1 MLVGNS
7 QTLLVLHRSGAGC
20 AIASLNKKSRQLQV
34 EMKLAVLF
42 KRFLLIDQLQTHNF
56 EVDKIKTFCIF
67 MVVSFCSASELSAK
81 TTNIDFQ
88 FTRGNRTSSFNET
101 PDEVIPSL
109 MTSIN
114 LSTLQRSS
122 RIFSLSTPGVPDS
135 FEDCRQH
142 HRLNIAFF
150 HCAAHL
156 EFHGSQYTHRTIFYT
171 AAQHRAFPIGDI

>member
-1 MLVGNS
+1 MHLSIQMLILRCKMLVGNS

-88 FTRGNRTSSFNET
+88 FTRGNRTVFIQWNARWSYT
-101 PDEVIPSL
+101 VINDKYKL
-109 MTSIN
+109 IN
-114 LSTLQRSS
+114 LA
-122 RIFSLSTPGVPDS
+122 
-135 FEDCRQH
+135 
-142 HRLNIAFF
+142 AFF
-150 HCAAHL
+150 TNLFTFNSGCPWQFRRL
-156 EFHGSQYTHRTIFYT
+156 
-171 AAQHRAFPIGDI
+171 

>member
-1 MLVGNS
+1 MWQAGLLSIQTPFLLRKMLVGNS

-42 KRFLLIDQLQTHNF
+42 KSFLLIDQLQTHNF

-88 FTRGNRTSSFNET
+88 FTRGNRTVF
-101 PDEVIPSL
+101 I
-109 MTSIN
+109 
-114 LSTLQRSS
+114 Q
-122 RIFSLSTPGVPDS
+122 
-135 FEDCRQH
+135 
-142 HRLNIAFF
+142 
-150 HCAAHL
+150 
-156 EFHGSQYTHRTIFYT
+156 
-171 AAQHRAFPIGDI
+171 

>member
-1 MLVGNS
+1 MRWNWKLQKQNVIVHSFCKQCSCLYKMLVGNS

-42 KRFLLIDQLQTHNF
+42 KSFLLIDQLQTHNF

-88 FTRGNRTSSFNET
+88 FTRGNRTVFIQWNARWSYT
-101 PDEVIPSL
+101 VINDKYKL
-109 MTSIN
+109 IN
-114 LSTLQRSS
+114 LA
-122 RIFSLSTPGVPDS
+122 
-135 FEDCRQH
+135 
-142 HRLNIAFF
+142 AFF
-150 HCAAHL
+150 TNLFTFNSGCPWQFRRL
-156 EFHGSQYTHRTIFYT
+156 
-171 AAQHRAFPIGDI
+171 

>member
-1 MLVGNS
+1 MRWNWKLQKQNVIVHS
-7 QTLLVLHRSGAGC
+7 FCKQCICLYKCLFCVAKCLL

-88 FTRGNRTSSFNET
+88 FTRGNRTVFIQWNARWSYT
-101 PDEVIPSL
+101 VINDKYKL
-109 MTSIN
+109 IN
-114 LSTLQRSS
+114 LA
-122 RIFSLSTPGVPDS
+122 
-135 FEDCRQH
+135 
-142 HRLNIAFF
+142 AFF
-150 HCAAHL
+150 TNLFTFNSGCPWQFRRL
-156 EFHGSQYTHRTIFYT
+156 
-171 AAQHRAFPIGDI
+171 

>member
-1 MLVGNS
+1 MLILRCKMLVGNS

-42 KRFLLIDQLQTHNF
+42 KSFLLIDQLQTHNF

-88 FTRGNRTSSFNET
+88 FTRGNRTVF
-101 PDEVIPSL
+101 I
-109 MTSIN
+109 
-114 LSTLQRSS
+114 Q
-122 RIFSLSTPGVPDS
+122 
-135 FEDCRQH
+135 
-142 HRLNIAFF
+142 
-150 HCAAHL
+150 
-156 EFHGSQYTHRTIFYT
+156 
-171 AAQHRAFPIGDI
+171 